1 MGSFFF
7 FAWAG
12 EYLIY
17 YRGLSTIPGNHHFK
31 EKSKKKV
38 PWAVVYQND
47 GLRWISP
54 LRANVMSV
62 GAGCFYTVVLNHDG
76 TLFASGFNINGCLA
90 QGTRKHERRF
100 LSVSAKKRG
109 PGRSKE
115 DRRSF
120 RKIDAG
126 MQHWLA
132 VDDDGGA
139 WACGSNYYGQL
150 GIAESEALC
159 MRPVKGFGGERVA
172 SIACGLAHSLVSTA
186 GGRLFAAGF
195 NSHGQLG
202 VGDFANRAEFVAVCD
217 QAGAPPCRVA
227 AAAGSLA
234 AGGWH
239 SACVD
244 SEGCVRAWGSV
255 IGTQPVFG
263 SDAQWNRAQIPVPSR
278 FHRETFGGEEVLMV
292 SAGHCHAVAVTL
304 GAVFSWGD
312 GIKGCLGHGDW
323 QSVPL
328 PRAIAGFRGV
338 AEVPGRAVLKSVA
351 CGPYHNVAIHSSG
364 SAYVWGDN
372 GKGQLGLG
380 DRVTRCLP
388 TRVRGDHRGGAALHV
403 GAVQSRGL
411 AGPEASLWS
420 RRRAEAGRGAVSVP
434 RHGAVRQES
443 GCGGVRV
450 SRKVARDMHAARSG
464 VVDGQASAAGGPH
477 AASVRRSSLAPHCR
491 AHVARVLGRS
501 APGGHSPAC
510 PRPVPG
516 GARMVQSCYLMRTR
530 YKKYIKP
537 IKSSLSSRHPHVRP
551 HTTHCAGTE

>member
-1 MGSFFF
+1 MC
-7 FAWAG
+7 
-12 EYLIY
+12 
-17 YRGLSTIPGNHHFK
+17 
-31 EKSKKKV
+31 
-38 PWAVVYQND
+38 
-47 GLRWISP
+47 LRV
-54 LRANVMSV
+54 NVMSV

-109 PGRSKE
+109 PGRSTE

-186 GGRLFAAGF
+186 GGRLFAAGC

-388 TRVRGDHRGGAALHV
+388 TRVAASSVDDQPLMEVCAGTQHCAAITEEGLLYTWGRCRAGGL
-403 GAVQSRGL
+403 RGL
-411 AGPEASLWS
+411 KLP
-420 RRRAEAGRGAVSVP
+420 
-434 RHGAVRQES
+434 
-443 GCGGVRV
+443 CGLGVAQ
-450 SRKVARDMHAARSG
+450 KQG
-464 VVDGQASAAGGPH
+464 VVPFPCRVTALFDKSPAAGGSACLGRWHGISTQH
-477 AASVRRSSLAPHCR
+477 ALAWLMGRHPRLGGHTPRACGARRSRRIAERTSRVCWVAALPEDIVQLVLDQCR
-491 AHVARVLGRS
+491 
-501 APGGHSPAC
+501 GGHGWFSHA
-510 PRPVPG
+510 
-516 GARMVQSCYLMRTR
+516 
-530 YKKYIKP
+530 I
-537 IKSSLSSRHPHVRP
+537 
-551 HTTHCAGTE
+551 